1 MGDFLDNINPDD
13 KVFEILISKVATDKE
28 LILEGLYNQ
37 SLKYIQGTKDINFI
51 VQGVDKAIVEFIK
64 EYNTQ
69 QVLISKL
76 WKDLVG
82 LKY

>member
-1 MGDFLDNINPDD
+1 MGGFLDNINPDD
-13 KVFEILISKVATDKE
+13 KVFEILISKVATNQE

-37 SLKYIQGTKDINFI
+37 SLKYIQDTKDIDFI

>member
-1 MGDFLDNINPDD
+1 MGGFLDNINPGD

-37 SLKYIQGTKDINFI
+37 SLKYIQDIKDIDFI
-51 VQGVDKAIVEFIK
+51 VQGIDKAIVEFIK

-69 QVLISKL
+69 QVLISKM

-82 LKY
+82 VKY